1 MAVFGYIFL
10 AREKEQLMPEGVQES
25 GLLEYAQ
32 SAGLTVDKFITEENV
47 ALRSSFQQRREG
59 GGLFR
64 AVQSGDTVIVM
75 RAEWILGSVRD
86 ASSLLS
92 VWKKNGVS
100 LFCVNLETN
109 ITLAE
114 KRKLLIYEGGSGLV
128 QKLLAALLL
137 CEGSEHDDTIKA
149 TEHIKETE
157 QIQKREGKYR
167 GGPVPFGWE
176 VNKKCFLVQNP
187 EQQRIIRAIITM
199 REDHWSYRDISEKLK
214 EDFNLQLSHERIRR
228 IFSSSQEKE
237 ETEE

>member
-10 AREKEQLMPEGVQES
+10 AREKEQLMPAGVQES

-32 SAGLTVDKFITEENV
+32 SVGLTVDKFITEENV
-47 ALRSSFQQRREG
+47 ALRSSFKQRREG

-64 AVQSGDTVIVM
+64 AVQFGDTVIVM
-75 RAEWILGSVRD
+75 RAEWILGSVRE

-92 VWKKNGVS
+92 AWKKNGVS

-109 ITLAE
+109 ITLPE

-137 CEGSEHDDTIKA
+137 CDGSEHDDS
-149 TEHIKETE
+149 IKETE

-187 EQQRIIRAIITM
+187 KQQRIIRAITTM

-237 ETEE
+237 KEEAEE

>member
-1 MAVFGYIFL
+1 MEGVMAVFGYVFL
-10 AREKEQLMPEGVQES
+10 TREQDHLMPAGEQET
-25 GLLEYAQ
+25 GLQEYAQ
-32 SAGLTVDKFITEENV
+32 SVGLTVDKFIIEKNV
-47 ALRSSFQQRREG
+47 ALRSSFKQRREG
-59 GGLFR
+59 GELFR

-75 RAEWILGSVRD
+75 RAEWILGSVRE
-86 ASSLLS
+86 ASNLLS

-100 LFCVNLETN
+100 LFCLNLETD
-109 ITLAE
+109 ITLPE

-128 QKLLAALLL
+128 QKLLAALVL

-149 TEHIKETE
+149 TE

-176 VNKKCFLVQNP
+176 VNKKCFLVQNSK
-187 EQQRIIRAIITM
+187 QQRIIRAITTM